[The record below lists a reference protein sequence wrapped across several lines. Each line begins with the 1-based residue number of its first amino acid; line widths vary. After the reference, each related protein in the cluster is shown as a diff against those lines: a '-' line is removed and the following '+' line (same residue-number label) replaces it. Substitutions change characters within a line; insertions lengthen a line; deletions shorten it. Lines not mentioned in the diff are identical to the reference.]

1 MDIELGQNEPII
13 QNDSTSDISTDS
25 IDPDIDH
32 IYSEKMNNTLNQ
44 IRTQFSLSSHNSLS
58 SNDYHESNS
67 PLNSLSDNE
76 STDEQFRKLSY
87 QEIQQSLDKYYDDS
101 DNKYSTELDIL
112 ITYMK
117 GQKNLFI
124 HAYLLSQRKLNCIFI
139 PTLLITCAITI
150 FTPLIEQYQWNTA
163 VISGL
168 NAFTAML
175 ISISNYLKLESS
187 TQIFY
192 NTATQFDKLENSLEF
207 VASKFMFI
215 QSEDEKSQ
223 IVYEKILEVEQK
235 ISEIKEWNSI
245 FLPNEIRRTFPI
257 ICNINIFSF
266 IKRMECNKKL
276 LIAKFQDVKN
286 EIRHI
291 DHRKNTRHKE
301 RSRMNKR
308 LEFLNNIKEKL
319 RDELGHYRNAYSYI
333 DELFTMEIQAA
344 QNNRVMFQFFK
355 TFSGFYTTNPCKE
368 KTVSNPVVDK
378 YLHFSCTN

>member
-1 MDIELGQNEPII
+1 MDIELGQKEPII
-13 QNDSTSDISTDS
+13 QNDSTSDISADS
-25 IDPDIDH
+25 VDPDIDH
-32 IYSEKMNNTLNQ
+32 IYSNEMNNTLNQ
-44 IRTQFSLSSHNSLS
+44 IRTQFTLSSQNSLS

-87 QEIQQSLDKYYDDS
+87 HEIQQSLDKYYDDS
-101 DNKYSTELDIL
+101 DNKYSTEIDIL

-124 HAYLLSQRKLNCIFI
+124 QAYLLSQRKLNCLFI

-150 FTPLIEQYQWNTA
+150 FTPLIEQYQWNTVA
-163 VISGL
+163 ISGL

-187 TQIFY
+187 TQTFY
-192 NTATQFDKLENSLEF
+192 TTAMQFDKLETSLEF

-215 QSEDEKSQ
+215 QSEEEKSQ
-223 IVYEKILEVEQK
+223 LVFEKIIEVEQK
-235 ISEIKEWNSI
+235 ICEIKEWNSI

-257 ICNINIFSF
+257 ICYINIFSF
-266 IKRMECNKKL
+266 IKRMESSKKL

-333 DELFTMEIQAA
+333 DELFTMEIQSA
-344 QNNRVMFQFFK
+344 QNNQGIFQLFK
-355 TFSGFYTTNPCKE
+355 TFSGFYTTNPCKD
-368 KTVSNPVVDK
+368 KKVSNPVVDK
-378 YLHFSCTN
+378 YLHFSCTK

>member
-13 QNDSTSDISTDS
+13 QNDSTSDISADS
-25 IDPDIDH
+25 VDPDIDH

-124 HAYLLSQRKLNCIFI
+124 HAYLLSQRKLNCLFI
-139 PTLLITCAITI
+139 PTLLITCANTI
-150 FTPLIEQYQWNTA
+150 FTPLIEQYQWNIVA
-163 VISGL
+163 ISGL

-187 TQIFY
+187 TQTFY
-192 NTATQFDKLENSLEF
+192 TTAMQFDKLETSLEF

-223 IVYEKILEVEQK
+223 IVFEKILEVEQK

-286 EIRHI
+286 EIRRI
-291 DHRKNTRHKE
+291 DHRKNTRHRE

-333 DELFTMEIQAA
+333 DELFTIEIQFA
-344 QNNRVMFQFFK
+344 QNNQGLFQFFK
-355 TFSGFYTTNPCKE
+355 TFSGFYTTNPCKD
-368 KTVSNPVVDK
+368 KKGSNPIVDK